1 MKKKGFT
8 LIELLV
14 VIAIIGILAAILLP
28 ALARAREAARR
39 ASCQNNLKQM
49 GLVFLMYSSESRGH
63 RFPAG
68 ANSSYDENVD
78 PNDAGS
84 HSAAGTIRN
93 MWPDLMTGEFY
104 PEYLSDL
111 NVLTCPS
118 NPSEDNTP
126 PEDPSVELNDTHSGW
141 AVYSWPEGITNKAKA
156 MVAEGIAGNA
166 DCNDSFEKQFC
177 FMDWTG
183 RYMYTGVLMKGENF
197 ADQTTGYDFLIDVM
211 NGQDIEDWSNGSLTL
226 TNGDNVPVLRD
237 GIERFLITDI
247 NNPAGGAVAA
257 STLPVLWDYIEFVG
271 NDGGADDGS
280 FSLESFSHVPGGCNV
295 LLMDGHVEFS
305 KFPSAVGAGGA
316 AIITSPHFGS
326 AINNY

>member
-49 GLVFLMYSSESRGH
+49 GLVLIMYSTESRGG

-68 ANSSYDENVD
+68 ANSDYDED
-78 PNDAGS
+78 KS
-84 HSAAGTIRN
+84 SATGADQDVNN

-118 NPSEDNTP
+118 NPSEDNEAP
-126 PEDPSVELNDTHSGW
+126 ANPGEELNDTHSGW
-141 AVYSWPEGITNKAKA
+141 AEYSWPESITNKAKGMA
-156 MVAEGIAGNA
+156 AAGIVGNA
-166 DCNDSFEKQFC
+166 DCDDSFEKQFC

-183 RYMYTGVLMKGENF
+183 RYMYTGVLMKAENF
-197 ADQTTGYDFLIDVM
+197 ADQATGYQFLIDVM
-211 NGQDIEDWSNGSLTL
+211 NDNSIEDWSNGSLGT
-226 TNGDNVPVLRD
+226 TGDDVPVLRD

-247 NNPAGGAVAA
+247 NNPGAGAVAA
-257 STLPVLWDYIEFVG
+257 SSLPVLWDYIEFVG
-271 NDGGADDGS
+271 DDGGADDGS

-295 LLMDGHVEFS
+295 LLMDGHVEFA
-305 KFPSAVGAGGA
+305 KFPSAVGSGGA
-316 AIITSPHFGS
+316 NIITSPFFGS